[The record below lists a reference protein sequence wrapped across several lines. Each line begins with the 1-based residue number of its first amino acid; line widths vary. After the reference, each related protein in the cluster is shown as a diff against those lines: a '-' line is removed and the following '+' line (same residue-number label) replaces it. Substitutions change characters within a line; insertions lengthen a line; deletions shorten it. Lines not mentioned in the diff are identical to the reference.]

1 MCILSSFSPCSHIM
15 LFYLY
20 HLSTAFKW
28 LSLNSSHSSRSMC
41 ALLLYFIS
49 SSFSQPKKLT
59 SKPLIP
65 TSQLYI
71 RKNRAHQI
79 KSEKILVPSSTLH
92 VLDIVFQVFW
102 VSCSTS
108 DKEFCEPKEFSMK
121 FKINNSVRFREL
133 TWIFSPTVDRD

>member
-1 MCILSSFSPCSHIM
+1 MCILSSYSPCSHIM

-79 KSEKILVPSSTLH
+79 KSEKIANSSRLLRFT
-92 VLDIVFQVFW
+92 F
-102 VSCSTS
+102 STS
-108 DKEFCEPKEFSMK
+108 LFFKYFGFHAQLLIKNFATPKSFQWSSKSIISCGLE
-121 FKINNSVRFREL
+121 N
-133 TWIFSPTVDRD
+133 